1 MMSIGGRLVN
11 TATSLGFEQDPWT
24 SSIGVF
30 DMTAFAWKDSYDPEA
45 AAYES
50 PNQVKQYYSSKYQT
64 PTWADPALAK
74 VFRMYSRC
82 ASE

>member
-1 MMSIGGRLVN
+1 MISIGGRLVN
-11 TATSLGFEQDPWT
+11 TATNLGVEQDPWT

-50 PNQVKQYYSSKYQT
+50 PEQVKQYYSSEYQA
-64 PTWADPALAK
+64 PTWADPALAN
-74 VFRMYSRC
+74 VFRMSSKRASR
-82 ASE
+82 